1 MIKNDLKD
9 ISKSDFRLEPSEL
22 VDESVDSPMEGGFT
36 NVLMG

>member
-1 MIKNDLKD
+1 MFKD
-9 ISKSDFRLEPSEL
+9 ISKKEFILTPSEL